1 MESIFTLGDASDT
14 GRDVNMDDLY
24 EYQKTKALEDVA
36 LYNRIL
42 SRIQS
47 KIRIASRQRNSD
59 QSCWYVIPET
69 LIGIPRYNVH
79 ECTAYIIDKL
89 QTNGFI
95 VRYTHPNLLLIS
107 WANWVPSYVR
117 SEIKKKTGVIIDGQG
132 NKKSVLENKTTEEEP
147 NMFFSRKPSTNSAP
161 QKSSSEPRKTFR
173 DISSYQPSGS
183 SVYGENL
190 LKAIKIPSRNSK

>member
-1 MESIFTLGDASDT
+1 MESIFTLGDVSDT
-14 GRDVNMDDLY
+14 GRDVNIDDLY

-69 LIGIPRYNVH
+69 LIGIPRYNAN

-89 QTNGFI
+89 QTNGFV

-117 SEIKKKTGVIIDGQG
+117 NEIKKKTGVIIDSHG
-132 NKKSVLENKTTEEEP
+132 NKKSDSVNKTTDEEP
-147 NMFFSRKPSTNSAP
+147 NLFFSRKSPANSVT